1 MHVGLLADNTFIQ
14 IFPNG
19 IIHIKADKKKS
30 LYQTSSKILAATM
43 NIRQICVALQ
53 DKELMYFE
61 LEDEKLVQI
70 EKKVLDSDI
79 ISLDIA
85 PIPEGRQRS
94 KFLAVGCSDNY
105 VRILSVD
112 SDQCLSKISMQILPA
127 IPESVSLVEIGNIGE
142 VKQLYLNIGL
152 SNGILIKTCL
162 DVITGALSDI
172 RTRYLGNKGVN
183 IFKIQVQNSQAIL
196 ASSSKPWLGYNFM
209 SKYYTT
215 VLNNLTIDYAS
226 SFSSE
231 ICAEGIVA
239 LSGNTLKI
247 FSIERLGEVFSQ
259 NILNLRYTPRKMIIH
274 PENNNI
280 IILEADQNVYSKAE
294 KEIIKK
300 EISIKTKDEE
310 YLNLTEDKIGTL
322 VSSEGK
328 WGSCLRMVDSYE
340 LKTLD
345 LLELEE
351 NEAVLSGC
359 IMSFSSTPGEY
370 YLIVGTVKVR
380 ILKKNLLFFSII

>member
-1 MHVGLLADNTFIQ
+1 
-14 IFPNG
+14 
-19 IIHIKADKKKS
+19 
-30 LYQTSSKILAATM
+30 
-43 NIRQICVALQ
+43 
-53 DKELMYFE
+53 MYFE
-61 LEDEKLVQI
+61 LEEDRLTQV

-112 SDQCLSKISMQILPA
+112 NEQNLSKISMQMLPA
-127 IPESVSLVEIGNIGE
+127 APESVSLVEMGNIGE
-142 VKQLYLNIGL
+142 VKQIYLNIGL

-162 DVITGALSDI
+162 DTITGALSDI

-183 IFKIQVQNSQAIL
+183 IFKVQVQNNQAIL

-209 SKYYTT
+209 SKYYTNI
-215 VLNNLTIDYAS
+215 LNNLTIDYAS

-231 ICAEGIVA
+231 ICQEGIVA

-280 IILEADQNVYSKAE
+280 IVLEADQNVYSKTD
-294 KEIIKK
+294 KENIKK
-300 EISIKTKDEE
+300 EIALKTKDEE
-310 YLNLTEDKIGTL
+310 YLNLPEDKIGTL
-322 VSSEGK
+322 VSAEGK

-370 YLIVGTVKVR
+370 YLIVGTVKVLR
-380 ILKKNLLFFSII
+380 FLRDLFILLLFLIFIF

>member
-1 MHVGLLADNTFIQ
+1 MLEDSTFIQ

-30 LYQTSSKILAATM
+30 LYQTSSKILAATS
-43 NIRQICVALQ
+43 NQRQICVALQ

-61 LEDEKLVQI
+61 LEEEKLLQI

-79 ISLDIA
+79 VSLDIA

-112 SDQCLSKISMQILPA
+112 VDQCLSKISMQLLPG
-127 IPESVSLVEIGNIGE
+127 IPESISLIEFGNIGE
-142 VKQLYLNIGL
+142 VKQLYLNVGL
-152 SNGILIKTCL
+152 SNGILIKTCI
-162 DVITGALSDI
+162 DGITGALSDI
-172 RTRYLGNKGVN
+172 RTRYLGNKAVN
-183 IFKIQVQNSQAIL
+183 IFKVNIQNSQAIL

-209 SKYYTT
+209 NKYYNTI
-215 VLNNLTIDYAS
+215 LNMNVIDYAN

-231 ICAEGIVA
+231 ICHEGIVA

-247 FSIERLGEVFSQ
+247 FSIERLGDVFNQ
-259 NILNLRYTPRKMIIH
+259 NILNLRYTPRKMFVN
-274 PENNNI
+274 PENNYI
-280 IILEADQNVYSKAE
+280 VTLESDQNSFSKTE
-294 KEIIKK
+294 KEQIKK
-300 EISIKTKDEE
+300 AISEKTNDEE
-310 YLNLTEDKIGTL
+310 YLKLPEDKIGVP
-322 VSSEGK
+322 VSEEGK
-328 WGSCLRMVDSYE
+328 WGSCVRLVDPVE

-351 NEAVLSGC
+351 NEAVFSGV
-359 IMSFSSTPGEY
+359 IMSFTTTPGECF
-370 YLIVGTVKVR
+370 LIVGTAKV
-380 ILKKNLLFFSII
+380 LLFDIYICYI